1 MSASMKR
8 KSEEADDF
16 IVEDKDYKK
25 EVAKENKKAKGK
37 ESENEKSDD
46 TVFELGNKR
55 KISVGSFKGNL
66 LINIREFYEDKK
78 TGEEK
83 VRSCISDD

>member
-1 MSASMKR
+1 MKR

-16 IVEDKDYKK
+16 IVEDKEYKK

-37 ESENEKSDD
+37 GSENEGGDN
-46 TVFELGNKR
+46 TVFDLGNKR

-66 LINIREFYEDKK
+66 LINIREFYEDKN

-83 VRSCISDD
+83 VRSCVSDN